1 MRGVSKRLWSQ
12 KSKTSPVI
20 LLFFFVVQI
29 STRELFKMHPSITSR
44 TAVRRPPVIVLFHVG
59 LAVVASAL
67 LVGPQPV
74 ESHLAEEFS
83 IQQLLTKRFP
93 HRISDDIYLDPCK
106 AGNKTLSY
114 FSSKQTS
121 NRKLHVNCNSL
132 PLTNKTERR
141 TYLLTFKVSGGYS

>member
-1 MRGVSKRLWSQ
+1 
-12 KSKTSPVI
+12 
-20 LLFFFVVQI
+20 
-29 STRELFKMHPSITSR
+29 MHPSITSR

-59 LAVVASAL
+59 LAVVASAFL

-132 PLTNKTERR
+132 PLTNKPERR
-141 TYLLTFKVSGGYS
+141 IHICLPSKFLGATANDMANIYQQGISFEVIV